1 MGSDPA
7 AFTATEGLP
16 YLRAKDNSMASFGE
30 PPFVVNYFYH
40 EQVKK
45 SARGDLPFR

>member
-16 YLRAKDNSMASFGE
+16 YLRAKDNCMASFGE

-40 EQVKK
+40 EQVKE
-45 SARGDLPFR
+45 SVLGNFLFR